1 MSTPSVAVAS
11 RNRDLAAEAPP
22 RLVSDQ
28 LINIFF
34 QEWAPLYPVV
44 HRPTILKAYEDYL
57 SDPESLGDRRYVVPQ
72 LNLIFGIAA
81 LSSTVGYLRTALR
94 FYFITNLI
102 FSSLEQTRTQ
112 RSLSEIGVRLLI
124 FCRTMCRLRPCN
136 AISLRKYT
144 AAQRRITRVYHD
156 IEALLS
162 ACVISL
168 GFIRARPISRRIP

>member
-11 RNRDLAAEAPP
+11 RNRNLAAEAPP

-57 SDPESLGDRRYVVPQ
+57 SDADSLGDRRYIVPQ

-81 LSSTVGYLRTALR
+81 LSSTVRYLREVLCV
-94 FYFITNLI
+94 YFANL
-102 FSSLEQTRTQ
+102 
-112 RSLSEIGVRLLI
+112 LLPVPNKPGPDV
-124 FCRTMCRLRPCN
+124 L
-136 AISLRKYT
+136 
-144 AAQRRITRVYHD
+144 
-156 IEALLS
+156 
-162 ACVISL
+162 
-168 GFIRARPISRRIP
+168 